1 MRNARLP
8 LIAAAAIAV
17 VALFLLLRPDDP
29 EPAADA
35 VSTATAATTTR
46 AQTTTAAT
54 TTRAQTTTPA
64 ATTTAVTTRPRARR
78 GPSAARVTV
87 VVRDGR
93 VQGGIRRASVRRN
106 RDVVLVVRSDV
117 ADEVHLHGYDLSR
130 DIAPG
135 RPVRI
140 LFRAAITGRFEIE
153 LERRGLPIGELEVRP

>member
-1 MRNARLP
+1 MRNTRLP

-17 VALFLLLRPDDP
+17 VALFLLLRPDHP

-35 VSTATAATTTR
+35 VPTATVA
-46 AQTTTAAT
+46 TTAAT
-54 TTRAQTTTPA
+54 TTTQQQTTTA
-64 ATTTAVTTRPRARR
+64 AATTRAQTTTAVTTRPRPRR

-87 VVRDGR
+87 VVLGGR

-130 DIAPG
+130 EVAPG
-135 RPVRI
+135 RPVR
-140 LFRAAITGRFEIE
+140 LPFRATITGRFEVE
-153 LERRGLPIGELEVRP
+153 LEERGLPIAQLEVRP